1 MKPDYDR
8 SPCKGSARQ
17 QLEPDA
23 PACAHSGLVA
33 MIAGLCGFIIVA
45 SRPVA
50 GTLP

>member
-8 SPCKGSARQ
+8 GPLRESARQ
-17 QLEPDA
+17 KRAPDA
-23 PACAHSGLVA
+23 PACTHSGLVA
-33 MIAGLCGFIIVA
+33 MIARLCAFIIVA